1 MLSQRQQLRL
11 KQLISPQQIQFIK
24 LLQVPT
30 ASLEAR
36 VKEELEVNPAL
47 EEGQRDLEPEDDTP
61 QAYADMDSKDS
72 PDNDFKDDFNLEDY
86 LQSDPYN
93 YKEKL
98 PSSGDDEDDYEVPII
113 QMQSFMDKLEE
124 QLGMVDLDPHSLEI
138 AHHLVGSIDED
149 GYLRRP
155 VPAIVNDLVFRYNMK
170 VTTAEVEGVLKEIQK
185 FDPAGVGAR
194 DLQECLILQLERK
207 HPSPEVIHAIT
218 ILRDYF
224 EEFTKKHFHKLKSA
238 LGISEEKLKDV
249 YAEIVKLNPKP
260 GEAPTNVK
268 HEYIIP
274 DFILTAENGV
284 IDIKL
289 NGRNA
294 PELRVSGNYIK
305 MYEQYKA
312 EQKRKKTETV
322 RETLE
327 FVKAKIESAQWF
339 IDAIKQRQFTLLNT
353 MIAIS
358 EKQKDFFLSAGDERR
373 LRPMILKDIA
383 DQVEM
388 DISTISRVANS
399 KFVQTDWAIYPLKYF
414 FTEGIVTD
422 DGTEVSNR
430 EVKRMLEEMIEAE
443 DKQHPLSDDALSEML
458 NEKGYN
464 IARRTVAKYREQLN
478 LPVARLRKEV

>member
-47 EEGQRDLEPEDDTP
+47 EEGQREMEQEDDTP

-72 PDNDFKDDFNLEDY
+72 PDNEFNDDFNLEDY

-124 QLGMVDLDPHSLEI
+124 QLGMVDLEPHQLEI

-170 VTTAEVEGVLKEIQK
+170 VTIAEVEAVLKEIQK

-207 HPSPEVIHAIT
+207 HPSPEINYAIA
-218 ILRDYF
+218 ILRDHF

-238 LGISEEKLKDV
+238 LGISEEKLKEV

-260 GEAPTNVK
+260 GEAPSNVK

-274 DFILTAENGV
+274 DFILTAENGIV
-284 IDIKL
+284 DIKL

-358 EKQKDFFLSAGDERR
+358 EKQKDFFLSGGDEKR

-443 DKQHPLSDDALSEML
+443 DKRHPLSDDALSDML